1 MALRFALLIIFFI
14 GLIFCID
21 YILPKLIN
29 RYKKYR
35 ELKEKEKRQKAFKK
49 KMKELFLIDSL
60 YQKSVDKKLT
70 K

>member
-49 KMKELFLIDSL
+49 KMKELAI
-60 YQKSVDKKLT
+60 K
-70 K
+70 